1 MFIEMFKE
9 NASFGEKN
17 DEIRSVL
24 ALLQGNVKQK
34 YPDITLPVEQ
44 WCYVLLPGRIGLNQW
59 DKLLAA
65 GYRCLYD
72 SNHYPFAMVL
82 TPDNAFSRIMIE
94 TLAIQNDFYYFISF
108 ADSLPPEDGKLLQ
121 WIDALLN
128 NKIDNKVPPY
138 EILVFDC
145 GDRVIIC

>member
-9 NASFGEKN
+9 NAPFGEKI
-17 DEIRSVL
+17 DEIRSVI

-44 WCYVLLPGRIGLNQW
+44 WCYVLLPGRIGINQW

-65 GYRCLYD
+65 GYRCLY
-72 SNHYPFAMVL
+72 HHEGYLFAIML
-82 TPDNAFSRIMIE
+82 SAEELFSKIIID
-94 TLAIQNDFYYFISF
+94 TLSIQNDFYYLTAF
-108 ADSLPPEDGKLLQ
+108 ASSPPSDDGKLLK

-128 NKIDNKVPPY
+128 NEIDDEVPPCD
-138 EILVFDC
+138 IFTFNC
-145 GDRVIIC
+145 GVLIR